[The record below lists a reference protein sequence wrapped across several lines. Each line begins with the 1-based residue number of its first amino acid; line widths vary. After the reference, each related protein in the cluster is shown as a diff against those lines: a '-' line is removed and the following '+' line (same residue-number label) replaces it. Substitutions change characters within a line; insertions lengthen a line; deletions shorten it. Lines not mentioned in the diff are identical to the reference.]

1 MTMKHRFK
9 NFIIGAC
16 TFVLLGN
23 AYFAA
28 ADTASDTETLLNWAE
43 NSFPQYFAPHQTTK
57 ASIPGCSGITLKQA
71 FMPV

>member
-1 MTMKHRFK
+1 MKHRFK

-43 NSFPQYFAPHQTTK
+43 NSFPQYFAPHQTTQ
-57 ASIPGCSGITLKQA
+57 SINPWLFRHYPETG